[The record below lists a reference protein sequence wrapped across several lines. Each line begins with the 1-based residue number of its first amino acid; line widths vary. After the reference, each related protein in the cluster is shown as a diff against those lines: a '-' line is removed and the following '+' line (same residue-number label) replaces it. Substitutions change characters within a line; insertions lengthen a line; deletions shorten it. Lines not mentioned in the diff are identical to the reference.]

1 LKKVVIDRPGGYRQ
15 LKIRAC
21 SLPVPKRNEVL
32 VAVSAAGVNF
42 ADVII
47 RVGLYRSAKTY
58 VGWPITPGFEF
69 SGRVAQRGAE
79 VSDLVIGASV
89 FGVTRFGGY
98 ASHVCVPR
106 EQVFAIPQNAVFTLE
121 DWAAFPT
128 AFLTAY
134 HGLFQ
139 NIVLRPRMKILI
151 HSAAGGVGSALLQ
164 LGKIAECEMTGVVGS
179 SHKVETARSFGADHV
194 IDKSKENLWQQA
206 AKLCPAGFDAIF
218 DANGPST
225 LKASYRNLA
234 PMGKLVIYGFHGMF
248 SKKLGVPNYVKLA
261 RDYLRIPRWNPLAMT
276 QENRSVIAFNLSYLF
291 DHIELLHHA
300 MWDLLRWVSEG
311 KIKAPILRRFPLEKV
326 ADAHRALQSGQ
337 TVGRLVLQVLP

>member
-1 LKKVVIDRPGGYRQ
+1 MRIVFSITFIRKV
-15 LKIRAC
+15 A
-21 SLPVPKRNEVL
+21 PVPKPNDVL

-42 ADVII
+42 ADVVI
-47 RVGLYRSAKTY
+47 RMGLYSSAKAY

-69 SGRVAQRGAE
+69 AGRVAQRGKE
-79 VSDLVIGASV
+79 VSDLELGAPV

-98 ASHVCVPR
+98 ASQVCVPR
-106 EQVFAIPQNAVFTLE
+106 DQVFAIPQSAAFTLE
-121 DWAAFPT
+121 EWAAFPT

-139 NIVLRPRMKILI
+139 NFVLRPRMKILV

-164 LGKIAECEMTGVVGS
+164 LGKIADCEMIGVVGS
-179 SHKVETARSFGADHV
+179 SHKVEAAGSYGADHV
-194 IDKSKENLWQQA
+194 IDKSKEDLWQKA
-206 AKLCPAGFDAIF
+206 AKICPAGFDAIF

-225 LKASYRNLA
+225 LKTSYRNLA
-234 PMGKLVIYGFHGMF
+234 PMGKLVVYGFHEMF
-248 SKKLGVPNYVKLA
+248 SKNRGVPNYIKLV
-261 RDYLRIPRWNPLAMT
+261 RDYFRMPRLNLLSMT

-291 DHIELLHHA
+291 DRTALLHQG

-311 KIKAPILRRFPLEKV
+311 KIKAPILRGFPLEKV

-337 TVGRLVLQVLP
+337 TVGKLVLQISP